1 MGILAD
7 IGSFNLQ
14 RDIGAIQRGEA
25 EVAAKSEEAAGTQRE
40 ADRKAQL
47 SEALASQN
55 AAAGTAGIAAF
66 EGSPLSVMQEDVRR
80 ESVATERDVFQ
91 TKLSALTLRS
101 RGKIA
106 ERTAKAGATLGLI
119 TDLEA
124 RAAQAAGGGG
134 GGKRSSPAPVTDLS
148 R

>member
-7 IGSFNLQ
+7 IGSFGLQ
-14 RDIGAIQRGEA
+14 KDIGKIQRGEA
-25 EVAAKSEEAAGTQRE
+25 EVAAKSEEAAGVQRE
-40 ADRKAQL
+40 VDRKAQL

-91 TKLSALTLRS
+91 TKLKALTLRS

-106 ERTAKAGATLGLI
+106 ERTAKAGAKLGLI
-119 TDLEA
+119 SKLEE
-124 RAAQAAGGGG
+124 RGAAAFAGGAGGG
-134 GGKRSSPAPVTDLS
+134 KPAPVSDLS

>member
-14 RDIGAIQRGEA
+14 RDIGKIQRGEA
-25 EVAAKSEEAAGTQRE
+25 EVAAKSEEAAGVQRE

-47 SEALASQN
+47 AEALASQN

-91 TKLSALTLRS
+91 TKLKSLTLRS

-119 TDLEA
+119 SNIEA
-124 RAAQAAGGGG
+124 RASKAASGGGG
-134 GGKRSSPAPVTDLS
+134 
-148 R
+148 